1 MTSGRYSAFPI
12 TRLFIANRGEIA
24 IRIARAASELGID
37 AVAAYAKDDA
47 GALHVERAD
56 EGVGLSGEGVR
67 AYLDIGAVIAAAKAA
82 RCDAIHPGYGFLS
95 ENAAF
100 ARACAEAGLI
110 FVGPSPETLDCFG
123 DKARARAMAKSLGAP
138 VIEGTD
144 RATSLEEAEAFLAA
158 LGPGAAIMLKALA
171 GGGGRGMRV
180 VDDPAKLKAAYA
192 RCRSEALAAFGS
204 GDLYVERLIRRA
216 RHVEVQLVGDGRSVA
231 ALSDRDCTLQRR
243 HQKLIEIAPA
253 PSLDEAVRACITEA
267 ALELAREAKLVSLC
281 TFEFLIDR
289 DAPWQ
294 EASAFIEA
302 NPRLQ
307 VEHTV
312 TEEITGLDLVQAQI
326 AIAGGARIE
335 ALGIEPG
342 RAARSRGMS
351 MELRINAETVAPDG
365 RVLPSAG
372 PILRWEM
379 PAGPG
384 VRVDAGVRMG
394 AVVSPNYD
402 SLLAKVIVHAPSADF
417 GALIRKARR
426 ALAEVRVA
434 GVETNARFLE
444 ALLERPEVAAGN
456 VDTGFIERNGAE
468 LAKAAAL
475 RAERAGLA
483 GGSEDAIPAR
493 AVAVPPGMEAV
504 VAPMGGR
511 LAAVGVSEGGFIRKG
526 QCVAVIESMKM
537 EHLVESGVAGTVRR
551 VLVEDGAVVG
561 AGSAIL
567 LVEPAEHAHAIEQ
580 EAKAVDLDAIRP
592 DLAEMIARH
601 SMLHD
606 ERRPDAVGRRRA
618 SGQRTA
624 RENVEDLC
632 DQASFVEYGGF
643 AVAAQRRRRDLADL
657 IAKTPADGI
666 ITGVGTVNAPLF
678 GAEAARA
685 AVLAYDFTVLAGT
698 QGYFSHKKTDR
709 LLGLADQWRLPVVVF
724 GEGGGGRPGDTDAPL
739 VAGLD
744 VTTFAAFARL
754 SGKAPL
760 VGIVSGRCFAGNAAL
775 IGSCD
780 VVIATKGSNLG
791 MGGPAMIEGG
801 GLGVFAPEAIGPLD
815 VQSRN
820 GVVDVA
826 CADEAEATAI
836 AKRYLSYFQGALTTW
851 EAVDQRLLRHC
862 VPENRLR
869 VYPVREIVDALFDA
883 RSVLELRRDFGRGI
897 VTALVRL
904 EGRPLGVMT
913 NDPAVLGGAIDAEA
927 ADKAARFMRLCEA
940 HGLPIVSL
948 IDTPGFMVG
957 PKEEENAQVRRAC
970 AMFLAG
976 ARISTPFLSIV
987 LRKGYGLGAQAM
999 AAGSFRQPAA
1009 ILSWPTGEFGG
1020 MGLEGAVRLG
1030 YRKEMEAIQDPERRD
1045 SFFKE
1050 AVARLYETGKATNMA
1065 AHLEIDGVI
1074 DPAETRAT
1082 LLRLLKTMPQRRL
1095 AGEPGPPPGSV
1106 W

>member
-1 MTSGRYSAFPI
+1 
-12 TRLFIANRGEIA
+12 
-24 IRIARAASELGID
+24 
-37 AVAAYAKDDA
+37 
-47 GALHVERAD
+47 
-56 EGVGLSGEGVR
+56 
-67 AYLDIGAVIAAAKAA
+67 
-82 RCDAIHPGYGFLS
+82 
-95 ENAAF
+95 
-100 ARACAEAGLI
+100 
-110 FVGPSPETLDCFG
+110 
-123 DKARARAMAKSLGAP
+123 
-138 VIEGTD
+138 
-144 RATSLEEAEAFLAA
+144 
-158 LGPGAAIMLKALA
+158 
-171 GGGGRGMRV
+171 
-180 VDDPAKLKAAYA
+180 
-192 RCRSEALAAFGS
+192 
-204 GDLYVERLIRRA
+204 
-216 RHVEVQLVGDGRSVA
+216 
-231 ALSDRDCTLQRR
+231 
-243 HQKLIEIAPA
+243 
-253 PSLDEAVRACITEA
+253 
-267 ALELAREAKLVSLC
+267 
-281 TFEFLIDR
+281 
-289 DAPWQ
+289 
-294 EASAFIEA
+294 
-302 NPRLQ
+302 
-307 VEHTV
+307 
-312 TEEITGLDLVQAQI
+312 
-326 AIAGGARIE
+326 
-335 ALGIEPG
+335 
-342 RAARSRGMS
+342 
-351 MELRINAETVAPDG
+351 
-365 RVLPSAG
+365 
-372 PILRWEM
+372 
-379 PAGPG
+379 
-384 VRVDAGVRMG
+384 
-394 AVVSPNYD
+394 
-402 SLLAKVIVHAPSADF
+402 
-417 GALIRKARR
+417 
-426 ALAEVRVA
+426 
-434 GVETNARFLE
+434 
-444 ALLERPEVAAGN
+444 
-456 VDTGFIERNGAE
+456 
-468 LAKAAAL
+468 
-475 RAERAGLA
+475 
-483 GGSEDAIPAR
+483 
-493 AVAVPPGMEAV
+493 MEAV

-511 LAAVGVSEGGFIRKG
+511 LAAVGVSEGAFIRKG

-551 VLVEDGAVVG
+551 ILVEDGAVVG

-601 SMLHD
+601 SMLLD
-606 ERRPDAVGRRRA
+606 ERRLDAVARRRA
-618 SGQRTA
+618 TGQRTA

-632 DQASFVEYGGF
+632 DEASFVEYGGL
-643 AVAAQRRRRDLADL
+643 AVAAQRQRRDLADL

-724 GEGGGGRPGDTDAPL
+724 GEGGGGRPGDTDAPF

-780 VVIATKGSNLG
+780 VIIATKGSNLG

-815 VQSRN
+815 VQTRN

-826 CADEAEATAI
+826 CADEAEATSI
-836 AKRYLSYFQGALTTW
+836 AKQYLSYFQGALTTW
-851 EAVDQRLLRHC
+851 EAADQRLLRHC

-869 VYPVREIVDALFDA
+869 VYPVRDVVETLFDSG
-883 RSVLELRRDFGRGI
+883 SVLELRRDFGRGV
-897 VTALVRL
+897 VTAVARL
-904 EGRPLGVMT
+904 EGRPLGVLA

-976 ARISTPFLSIV
+976 ARMTTPFLSIV

-999 AAGSFRQPAA
+999 AAGSFHQPAA

-1030 YRKEMEAIQDPERRD
+1030 YRKEMEAIQDPERREA
-1045 SFFKE
+1045 FFKE

-1074 DPAETRAT
+1074 DPADTRAT
-1082 LLRLLKTMPQRRL
+1082 LLRLLKTMPRRKG
-1095 AGEPGPPPGSV
+1095 AGGASPPSADV